1 MVWDRLFDKSQRTVW
16 DQHWYVQHRYDIIW
30 STEML
35 MLRVWHYHRG
45 EEAESGGERE
55 WGGVWILAIGSSFF
69 PCRSRFCSNPTV
81 T

>member
-1 MVWDRLFDKSQRTVW
+1 
-16 DQHWYVQHRYDIIW
+16 
-30 STEML
+30 ML